1 MIALEEMDLVAPD
14 EIEKVEERA
23 LHLPNVDVPESPVEP
38 NTELTDEVY
47 QALERFHGTVYV
59 LLVRQFRTL
68 KDHYLSFRRM
78 LLQLDGVQLTP
89 ESAVSLRKSVE
100 PLNQVV
106 SDLSRRFEA
115 ASEIFEGDA
124 AAIVQDMALIVSR
137 MRAGVRAIVEACE
150 QAIPAGNRAF
160 RRAQRRKKRLPAS
173 HLPKVPITDPRPKP
187 KR

>member
-1 MIALEEMDLVAPD
+1 MIALEEIDLVAPD

-106 SDLSRRFEA
+106 SDLSRRFDA
-115 ASEIFEGDA
+115 ASEIFDGESG
-124 AAIVQDMALIVSR
+124 IVVRDMAVIVGR
-137 MRAGVRAIVEACE
+137 MRAGVSAIVDACE
-150 QAIPAGNRAF
+150 EAMSIGNRAF
-160 RRAQRRKKRLPAS
+160 RRAQRRRSKPPQAHVLKGRRRR
-173 HLPKVPITDPRPKP
+173 PRPKP
-187 KR
+187 KG